1 MAKRNA
7 PQPSY
12 DNDGDINNSGS
23 TSSINN
29 SDDAATA
36 LGPPHKKSK
45 KWQPMT
51 INSLD
56 DVASTGNDDYVVELQ
71 PHHPTSSSSSS
82 VRGRSDD
89 RRENRDTAM
98 KASASS
104 GGRIPTNIISTLQ
117 SARKNNAQVANDNND
132 NAFLKST
139 REEKIHEPIAVLSK
153 DNDDNDNATTTTT
166 TKPRAPTLF
175 AAPSSL
181 LMNGRSTT
189 NVGQGSGKRL
199 VLYLSLLVLN
209 ITTLIIELIVIING
223 LSNKSYDDTLYD
235 QYMGQVQQIESSILQ
250 CHKDEMLLLSSVR
263 KLEQDVHLILQRSVV
278 AIEEI
283 DFIVPIMDGD
293 DNTTTTTIQSREDEY
308 ARIENGRILLD
319 VERNRGMNIIWSTT
333 IDEIK
338 NDILSPYYDD
348 DTSTPPPPVVI
359 NDEKTSTTLMD
370 AHTAGKI
377 GDISALI
384 AIATKDIMLLHI
396 YDNNGW
402 TPLHEAA
409 RGGHLEAVQFL
420 VVEVGLD
427 KVNTFAS
434 FNFMVFN
441 TSLVNTERK
450 ILNHCI
456 IYIFFFTE

>member
-1 MAKRNA
+1 ML
-7 PQPSY
+7 QPSR
-12 DNDGDINNSGS
+12 
-23 TSSINN
+23 
-29 SDDAATA
+29 SDR
-36 LGPPHKKSK
+36 
-45 KWQPMT
+45 
-51 INSLD
+51 
-56 DVASTGNDDYVVELQ
+56 
-71 PHHPTSSSSSS
+71 PTSSSSS

-98 KASASS
+98 TASASS

-166 TKPRAPTLF
+166 TTTKPRAPTLF

-209 ITTLIIELIVIING
+209 ITTLIIQLIVIING
-223 LSNKSYDDTLYD
+223 LSNKSYDDDTLYD

-250 CHKDEMLLLSSVR
+250 CHKDEMLLLSSVH
-263 KLEQDVHLILQRSVV
+263 KLEQDVHLILQRNVV

-456 IYIFFFTE
+456 IYIFFFYRMKGQIRDVVVLPYGGQGMRMEMNIPWYNIYKVLEL